1 MYAIKLISLYQ
12 AQFKV
17 WKNCFGR
24 KKHPKRQHMKRVI
37 KCLTVNVNAFKILA
51 TICFFA
57 LGLNTEA
64 QVNWANDG
72 VSYFKSE
79 KNQLVKYT
87 LPGNEMKIII
97 SKEQLTP
104 AGRSEPLTIAHFS
117 FSSDQQK
124 ALLFTNTQ
132 RVWRLN
138 SKGDYWVYNFNT
150 NALTQIGK
158 GLSAS
163 SLMFAKFSP
172 DGKTIAYVSQNNLY
186 SEDYASGKITALTTN
201 GTVSLIN
208 GTFDW
213 AYEEEFACRDGFR
226 WSPDS
231 KSIAYWQVDASAIKK
246 FYMINNTDSIYSQ
259 LVPLEYPKVGETP
272 SACKIGVVNLED
284 TKTTWMN
291 IPGDAAQHY
300 LVRME
305 FIPASNKLLIQQLNR
320 KQNKSKLYTADAING
335 SVKVI
340 QEETDEAWVDLFQPG
355 NTYAIDYTNNFN
367 FLKETNSIL
376 WASEK
381 DGWRHL
387 YRVSLEGKPEVQIT
401 KGAYDVIDLKYI
413 NTKEGDVYFLASPDN
428 ATQKYLYKSKLN
440 GKGEAELL
448 SPEGLK
454 GSHDYSFSSN
464 GEFAE
469 HKFSNHYTKNASE
482 FISVTNQKALYEGES
497 IESRL
502 KTFEE
507 KATTEFFTLKTADGI
522 EMDGWMVKPTNFD
535 PKKKYPVV
543 FYVYSEP
550 AMTTVN
556 DRYNVS
562 RNWWYKGNMAEDG
575 YIYISLDNRGTPAH
589 KGRVWRKSIYRK
601 IGLVNIKDQAMAAK
615 EILKWDFVD
624 AERIAVWG
632 HSGGGSATLNLMFQF
647 PEIYKT
653 GISIAAVAN
662 QLTYDNIYQER
673 YMGLPQE
680 NREDFIA
687 GSPITYA
694 KNLVGNLLYIHGTG
708 DDNVHYQNADLLL
721 NELIKY
727 NKQFQFMAYPNRSH
741 SIREGEGT
749 REHLSTLYTNFLKL
763 HCPPG
768 GR

>member
-1 MYAIKLISLYQ
+1 
-12 AQFKV
+12 
-17 WKNCFGR
+17 
-24 KKHPKRQHMKRVI
+24 MKRVI